1 MVLPLIFAAI
11 VVYIIYLAVTYW
23 YITIPLIVIIAVL
36 WHYATRDSEKK
47 PEENYQS
54 RRDQSS
60 SYQNYSQ
67 SDYSNYDSNYDSSKR
82 NYEKWYYKKKSYKKK
97 SYKYSDNTSK
107 KKKFGRVRM
116 ARINARLEKFQI
128 TTEDAQI
135 IFGKTWKTKLG
146 KPEWTFYTDV
156 IIIGIKI
163 EYDYNGHYRRKF
175 GRLYSK
181 VLQIIQIVKDE
192 NPEREQSE
200 ERFEEKY
207 DWENFW
213 DKFYDHNYYD
223 SSEFTEEDIAEAFE
237 IFGLNRDSTIQQI
250 KSKYREL
257 TLKHHPDKNKSVDSN
272 TKMAEINN
280 AYEIIMKAITHSTV
294 S

>member
-23 YITIPLIVIIAVL
+23 YITIPVIIIVV
-36 WHYATRDSEKK
+36 WYFFFYNPKDSDKK
-47 PEENYQS
+47 SEESNQS
-54 RRDQSS
+54 RRSQSS

-67 SDYSNYDSNYDSSKR
+67 SDYSNSNTYSRQS
-82 NYEKWYYKKKSYKKK
+82 YEEKSYEEK
-97 SYKYSDNTSK
+97 SYSYSDNTSK

-128 TTEDAQI
+128 TPEDAQI
-135 IFGKTWKTKLG
+135 IFGKNWMNKLG

-156 IIIGIKI
+156 MIIGIKI
-163 EYDYNGHYRRKF
+163 EYDDNGHYRRKF

-192 NPEREQSE
+192 NPETEQSE

-213 DKFYDHNYYD
+213 DKFNDHKYYEP
-223 SSEFTEEDIAEAFE
+223 SEFTEEDILEAFE
-237 IFGLNRDSTIQQI
+237 IFGLNRNSTIQQI

-257 TLKHHPDKNKSVDSN
+257 ALKHHPDKNKSIDST
-272 TKMAEINN
+272 TKMTEINK
-280 AYEIIMKAITHSTV
+280 AYEIIMETIVHSTV

>member
-1 MVLPLIFAAI
+1 MVLPIIMVGFAI
-11 VVYIIYLAVTYW
+11 VAIAIYYW
-23 YITIPLIVIIAVL
+23 YITIPLIIIIAAL
-36 WHYATRDSEKK
+36 WHYNTRDSEKK

-67 SDYSNYDSNYDSSKR
+67 SDYSNYDSSKR
-82 NYEKWYYKKKSYKKK
+82 NYEKWYYKKK

-237 IFGLNRDSTIQQI
+237 IFGLNRDSAIQQI

-257 TLKHHPDKNKSVDSN
+257 TLKNHPDKNKSVDSN

>member
-1 MVLPLIFAAI
+1 MVLPIIMLGFAI
-11 VVYIIYLAVTYW
+11 VAIAIYYW
-23 YITIPLIVIIAVL
+23 YITIPLIIIIAVL
-36 WHYATRDSEKK
+36 WHYNTRDSEKK

-67 SDYSNYDSNYDSSKR
+67 SDYSNFNTHSR
-82 NYEKWYYKKKSYKKK
+82 QPFEEKSYEKK

-163 EYDYNGHYRRKF
+163 EYDDNGHYRRKF

-192 NPEREQSE
+192 NPEWKQSE

-213 DKFYDHNYYD
+213 DKFYDHKYYD

-237 IFGLNRDSTIQQI
+237 IFGLNRDSAIQQI

-257 TLKHHPDKNKSVDSN
+257 TLKFHPDKNKSVDTT
-272 TKMAEINN
+272 TKMTEINK
-280 AYEIIMKAITHSTV
+280 AYEIIMRAIVHSTV

>member
-1 MVLPLIFAAI
+1 
-11 VVYIIYLAVTYW
+11 
-23 YITIPLIVIIAVL
+23 
-36 WHYATRDSEKK
+36 
-47 PEENYQS
+47 
-54 RRDQSS
+54 
-60 SYQNYSQ
+60 
-67 SDYSNYDSNYDSSKR
+67 
-82 NYEKWYYKKKSYKKK
+82 
-97 SYKYSDNTSK
+97 
-107 KKKFGRVRM
+107 M

-128 TTEDAQI
+128 TPEDAQI
-135 IFGKTWKTKLG
+135 IFGKNWKTKLG

-207 DWENFW
+207 DWEHFW
-213 DKFYDHNYYD
+213 DKFYDHKDYD

-237 IFGLNRDSTIQQI
+237 IFGLNRDSPIQQI

>member
-1 MVLPLIFAAI
+1 MVLPIIMVGFAI
-11 VVYIIYLAVTYW
+11 VAIAIYYW
-23 YITIPLIVIIAVL
+23 YITIPLIIIIAAL
-36 WHYATRDSEKK
+36 WHYNTRDSEKK

-67 SDYSNYDSNYDSSKR
+67 SDYSNYDSSKR
-82 NYEKWYYKKKSYKKK
+82 NYEKWYYKKK

-237 IFGLNRDSTIQQI
+237 IFGLNRDSAIQQI

-257 TLKHHPDKNKSVDSN
+257 TLKFHPDKNKSVDTT
-272 TKMAEINN
+272 TKMTEINK

>member
-1 MVLPLIFAAI
+1 MVLPIIMLGFAI
-11 VVYIIYLAVTYW
+11 VAIAIYYW

-60 SYQNYSQ
+60 SYQNYSKTYNSYHNSNKYHKQ
-67 SDYSNYDSNYDSSKR
+67 STNDYSYR
-82 NYEKWYYKKKSYKKK
+82 K

-237 IFGLNRDSTIQQI
+237 IFGLNRDSAIQQI

-257 TLKHHPDKNKSVDSN
+257 TLKFHPDKNKSVDTT
-272 TKMAEINN
+272 TKMTEINK